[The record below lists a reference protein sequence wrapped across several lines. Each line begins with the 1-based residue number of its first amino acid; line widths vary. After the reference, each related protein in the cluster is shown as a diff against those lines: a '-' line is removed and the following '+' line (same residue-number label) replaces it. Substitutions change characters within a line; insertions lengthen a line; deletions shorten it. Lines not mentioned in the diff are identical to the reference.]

1 MQVKGHDKESYYWG
15 WDAPSTPVGDKT
27 KSIPNPVQL
36 EVGHSKRLAHE
47 MMSRRWILREPT
59 LCEVLTQITQTD
71 ALNK

>member
-1 MQVKGHDKESYYWG
+1 MTRNLTIK
-15 WDAPSTPVGDKT
+15 VGMHLPHLLVIT

-47 MMSRRWILREPT
+47 MMSRRWILRQPT

-71 ALNK
+71 ALNE